1 MRSLVTVMNVCNV
14 EPRVRI
20 HQSIRYCTV
29 ICWDHWIQLN
39 ITRKMAFDNQDI
51 LGNEMI
57 PEFTAITHLPMT
69 QIRSLKKLLSDT
81 QTSPFEFALIF
92 KVRSMIVERRVM
104 IPWKPIDMSFSNPF
118 GDQVLHLLYI
128 YIYIYIYSVTVST
141 TQKGTFHFGS
151 NIDLPLVSWLPSN
164 SKSPS
169 FNYENQFHSLFSSSF
184 LGSRLL
190 HFPFAFLLKFACHLQ
205 DIFWLHSGFLELVP
219 CRVKHNMDVFIRVCS
234 KEKSYQSFSS

>member
-1 MRSLVTVMNVCNV
+1 
-14 EPRVRI
+14 
-20 HQSIRYCTV
+20 
-29 ICWDHWIQLN
+29 
-39 ITRKMAFDNQDI
+39 
-51 LGNEMI
+51 
-57 PEFTAITHLPMT
+57 MT

-118 GDQVLHLLYI
+118 GDQVLHLF
-128 YIYIYIYSVTVST
+128 S
-141 TQKGTFHFGS
+141 
-151 NIDLPLVSWLPSN
+151 
-164 SKSPS
+164 
-169 FNYENQFHSLFSSSF
+169 HSLNNSERYIPLRQQYRLASGF
-184 LGSRLL
+184 LTSKQFEISKFQLRKSISQFVFFF
-190 HFPFAFLLKFACHLQ
+190 FPWFTLAALSFAFLLKFACHLQ

>member
-1 MRSLVTVMNVCNV
+1 
-14 EPRVRI
+14 
-20 HQSIRYCTV
+20 
-29 ICWDHWIQLN
+29 
-39 ITRKMAFDNQDI
+39 
-51 LGNEMI
+51 
-57 PEFTAITHLPMT
+57 MT

-118 GDQVLHLLYI
+118 GDQVLHLYI

-190 HFPFAFLLKFACHLQ
+190 HFPLHFSWSLLV
-205 DIFWLHSGFLELVP
+205 ISRISSGFILVFLSLSLAESSITWMCLYAFVP
-219 CRVKHNMDVFIRVCS
+219 KKKVTRASPPNKMYLGLFTALWIKGKSLCHCRHGHR
-234 KEKSYQSFSS
+234 